1 MEQKLDSIATQFT
14 DMMEELRR
22 EIREV
27 GKLQDLEK
35 RQKTMEATLEEL
47 KKDKEKKVAF
57 SASLL
62 ASGEGHTGPMNPVP
76 SPLIYKKVSS
86 NYGNG
91 YDPNTEVEKLQDLE
105 KRLKNVEETLEKEK
119 EKKVAFSAS
128 LLASGEGHT
137 GPMNPVPSPLI
148 YKKVFSNYG
157 NGYDSN
163 TGIFTAPIKGVY
175 FFRFYA
181 FCHPGTKMAV
191 SLYKNDERQC
201 SVFTWKPVTNGNAS
215 NGIVLTLEEGDRI
228 YTKLWDDTWVNDD
241 PNGYTSFS
249 GFLLFPL

>member
-1 MEQKLDSIATQFT
+1 MEQKLDCIVTQFT

-27 GKLQDLEK
+27 EKLQDLEK
-35 RQKTMEATLEEL
+35 RLKTMEATLEEL
-47 KKDKEKKVAF
+47 KKD
-57 SASLL
+57 
-62 ASGEGHTGPMNPVP
+62 
-76 SPLIYKKVSS
+76 
-86 NYGNG
+86 
-91 YDPNTEVEKLQDLE
+91 
-105 KRLKNVEETLEKEK
+105 K

-181 FCHPGTKMAV
+181 HCHPGTKMAV
-191 SLYKNDERQC
+191 SLYKNDQGQC
-201 SVFTWKPVTNGNAS
+201 SVFSWKPVTNGNAS
-215 NGIVLTLEEGDRI
+215 NSTVLTLEKGDRI
-228 YTKLWDDTWVNDD
+228 YTKLWEDSWVFDD
-241 PNGYTSFS
+241 PAGYTSFS
-249 GFLLFPL
+249 GFLLFSL